1 MQKYDFTSFFEN
13 TLSLGNGIIK
23 RLSEFVDHLVGIYL
37 HHLGKSKKRFTEIFS
52 DKHIG
57 VF

>member
-13 TLSLGNGIIK
+13 ILSLGNGIIK

-37 HHLGKSKKRFTEIFS
+37 HHLGKLKKDSQKYFQKNI
-52 DKHIG
+52 
-57 VF
+57 

>member
-13 TLSLGNGIIK
+13 TLSLGNEIIK
-23 RLSEFVDHLVGIYL
+23 RLSEFVDHLVDIYL